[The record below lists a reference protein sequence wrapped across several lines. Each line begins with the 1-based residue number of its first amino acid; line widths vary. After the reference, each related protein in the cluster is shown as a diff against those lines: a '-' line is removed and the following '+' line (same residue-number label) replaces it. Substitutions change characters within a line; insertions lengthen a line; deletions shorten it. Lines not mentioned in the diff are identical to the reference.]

1 METKKCPKCGAEIPV
16 EMSFCLHCMERTDGA
31 LEIKRKAVP
40 SRKYIIAA
48 VIAFL
53 ALLAAIILLLLVPR
67 GSGNNAAPSDVVTS
81 ATGSS
86 TDGVHS
92 EATTQP
98 DESTQTQAAAT
109 SKTPENSAFK
119 ASKDTDNSS
128 EDNTLPQSEAV
139 ISTEEDTPE
148 EPVTA
153 PVQPTDNA
161 TTAISFEE
169 VFTERMNS
177 WGAPHILADTLSF
190 TGNGCTFTSNVGTD
204 KVNCTV
210 TAEMAMSEY
219 TLTIEPFTELTR
231 YGTSIYI
238 PDIVNEMTYFVLGR
252 RMDSSTR
259 TAIADMFENFEA
271 SGHFSENGLTCDINT
286 QAHNN
291 GSYPITVSC
300 KITE

>member
-16 EMSFCLHCMERTDGA
+16 EMSFCLHCMERTDGV

-40 SRKYIIAA
+40 SRKY
-48 VIAFL
+48 VI
-53 ALLAAIILLLLVPR
+53 AAIIAFAVLLTAIVLLIFALNGKDNYSEPE
-67 GSGNNAAPSDVVTS
+67 PVT
-81 ATGSS
+81 A
-86 TDGVHS
+86 S
-92 EATTQP
+92 EAATETSTESVQADTTVQNGLT
-98 DESTQTQAAAT
+98 TQTQTTVTAETA
-109 SKTPENSAFK
+109 ENST
-119 ASKDTDNSS
+119 STTVEDTVVSS
-128 EDNTLPQSEAV
+128 EDSTLPKNEVV
-139 ISTEEDTPE
+139 ISTEDVPE
-148 EPVTA
+148 EPVTT
-153 PVQPTDNA
+153 PVE
-161 TTAISFEE
+161 TTAPIAINFEE

-210 TAEMAMSEY
+210 TADTAMTEY
-219 TLTIEPFTELTR
+219 TLTIEPSTELTR

-252 RMDSSTR
+252 RMNSSTR

-271 SGHFSENGLTCDINT
+271 GGRFTENGLTCDIST

-291 GSYPITVSC
+291 GSYPITVNC